1 MTAAKKIV
9 TVLIALLAVFCFC
22 FLEQTFAFCFSR
34 VYGRKGG
41 PRLIKVELRSTSITF
56 RFARNY
62 VMPKTCSASEC
73 EMASKHVPL
82 ELENILKRNVIK
94 RNVI

>member
-34 VYGRKGG
+34 VYGCKGG
-41 PRLIKVELRSTSITF
+41 WRLVRLAGF
-56 RFARNY
+56 GGPVGA
-62 VMPKTCSASEC
+62 A
-73 EMASKHVPL
+73 AA
-82 ELENILKRNVIK
+82 
-94 RNVI
+94 

>member
-41 PRLIKVELRSTSITF
+41 QRLIILRYPTLKVPVVGSNP
-56 RFARNY
+56 A
-62 VMPKTCSASEC
+62 
-73 EMASKHVPL
+73 
-82 ELENILKRNVIK
+82 
-94 RNVI
+94 